1 MSVSLVRSTL
11 ATLILLTFMSRASA
25 DSPADIARDRGLLG
39 TWAVNCAKP
48 AKQVRGNVI
57 SYEIGPSGEL
67 VYWRDNDVDDIN
79 TIIAASVAP
88 DDTLTLSIEMP
99 QYKQVREFG
108 VAMEPDHSIRTLFNR
123 GADGSYT
130 IRDGRF
136 VGNGKPT
143 PRLRKCE

>member
-1 MSVSLVRSTL
+1 MLLSLV
-11 ATLILLTFMSRASA
+11 SRASA
-25 DSPADIARDRGLLG
+25 DNPADIVRDWGLLG

-48 AKQVRGNVI
+48 AKEARGNVI

-67 VYWRDNDVDDIN
+67 IYRRDNDADDVN
-79 TIIAASVAP
+79 TIIAATVAP
-88 DDTLTLSIEMP
+88 DHTLTLSIEMP

-123 GADGSYT
+123 GEDGSYT

-136 VGNGKPT
+136 VGNSKLT
-143 PRLRKCE
+143 PRLRKCD